1 MWHDVGKIIANL
13 ETNKIAPTICQC
25 DRINA
30 ECVCVSVWPSIW
42 PIDLL
47 FVLQLTLE
55 MTHTHEPTFRSFK
68 WKTISSCMKTWR
80 KNAHTKCMNVG
91 SCQRPLLSF
100 SLNLSSLVGCCSPL
114 GYPPNKCGIFVTIFH
129 DATVFFSHCIMF
141 WKMFCSSGIHFP
153 ACSYANGVMVL
164 CGILC
169 LMGVSYNLNIEL
181 HTMLGVGTLGKF
193 FIT

>member
-1 MWHDVGKIIANL
+1 MASLKWIFPNAVFLFLFVCLLCNGKSSHCVPALHVKSYASFCVVMWHDVGKIIANL

-68 WKTISSCMKTWR
+68 WKTTSSCMKTWR
-80 KNAHTKCMNVG
+80 KNAHTKWNVW
-91 SCQRPLLSF
+91 
-100 SLNLSSLVGCCSPL
+100 
-114 GYPPNKCGIFVTIFH
+114 
-129 DATVFFSHCIMF
+129 M
-141 WKMFCSSGIHFP
+141 
-153 ACSYANGVMVL
+153 
-164 CGILC
+164 
-169 LMGVSYNLNIEL
+169 
-181 HTMLGVGTLGKF
+181 
-193 FIT
+193 